1 MSKAKKAALFIKS
14 EEEARK
20 EWLSLLTDDKTVPI
34 DVAYRATYEIRKEYY
49 PYAVYSISCSGEWS
63 AKSIWEHKEEYQV
76 AREETVYIDYQGKEH
91 SKPGKD
97 MDQLRGGT
105 IVYRPRDPRYRTVYE
120 TKTKTVID
128 NVQATY
134 DEIGPLSLTEYVAVS
149 DLPNFSWAQQLS
161 EDQLIAVDD
170 TFFNDFD
177 LKTISMS
184 EEAATKEARNDAR
197 SELADYARGDVPG
210 DRFENFS
217 LDSFS
222 IQKSTRTDCYLPVYH
237 IVYQYEDES
246 YECYLNGG
254 AVGSGALFG
263 EKPVDND
270 IQEQAE
276 LLDTHKSKTGFFSRK
291 SLFLI
296 GAILLIP
303 MGLSSLFAGCEIN
316 SYLGLLGLVMNTVSL
331 LMLIAGL
338 YLAGRFIIMHKANRA
353 LAEEHKRF
361 HGDNEFLRKQIL
373 ELALSDEIPEE
384 GRQAAVE
391 EWLIS
396 HSGGMASGQQHIQH
410 IIEEQTKTTKL
421 LNKATIIVAAVLVV
435 VNLIGGILSPGY
447 GDIENTQDQ
456 PEYSFGYVDTDEDLY

>member
-1 MSKAKKAALFIKS
+1 MFVKS

-20 EWLSLLTDDKTVPI
+20 EWLSLLTDDETVPI

-76 AREETVYIDYQGKEH
+76 AREETVFYDYQGNECKT
-91 SKPGKD
+91 
-97 MDQLRGGT
+97 GGRDT
-105 IVYRPRDPRYRTVYE
+105 EYRNGRSIYHERRPVSRTVYD

-134 DEIGPLSLTEYVAVS
+134 GDIGPLSLTEYVATS
-149 DLPNFSWAQQLS
+149 NIPSLSWAQQVS
-161 EDQLIAVDD
+161 NDQLVTVNDD
-170 TFFNDFD
+170 YFEDFI
-177 LKTISMS
+177 LEATTVS
-184 EEAATKEARNDAR
+184 EEAATKEARSDAR

-222 IQKSTRTDCYLPVYH
+222 VQKSTRTDCYLPVYH

-270 IQEQAE
+270 IQKQAE

-316 SYLGLLGLVMNTVSL
+316 SYLGLLGSIMNIVSL

-338 YLAGRFIIMHKANRA
+338 YLAGRFVIMHKANRA
-353 LAEEHKRF
+353 IAEEHKRF

-396 HSGGMASGQQHIQH
+396 HSGGMASGQEHIQH

-421 LNKATIIVAAVLVV
+421 LNKATIIVAAILVV

-447 GDIENTQDQ
+447 GDIESTQDQ
-456 PEYSFGYVDTDEDLY
+456 SQYSFGYVDTDEDLY